1 MSEKLTPKDYLM
13 QIRKLRVLIDQ
24 REKELDRLRE
34 QTFSSVSGIDYRRIP
49 VKGSRRVGAS
59 FEQAANKAL
68 DLTGEVAGLIDE
80 YNDLRHK
87 IIGEIQSLDRPE
99 YMQVLY
105 KRYVEE
111 KHWEEISVEMGYS
124 CDHIRHLHGW
134 ALHEFGKLMKEMKDN
149 TQ

>member
-34 QTFSSVSGIDYRRIP
+34 QTFSSVSGIDYSRIP
-49 VKGSRRVGAS
+49 VKGSRRVGAP
-59 FEQAANKAL
+59 FEQTANKAL

-134 ALHEFGKLMKEMKDN
+134 ALHEFGKLMKNIKDN

>member
-34 QTFSSVSGIDYRRIP
+34 QTFSSVSGIDYSRIP

-87 IIGEIQSLDRPE
+87 IIGEIQALDRPE

-105 KRYVEE
+105 KRYVEN
-111 KHWEEISVEMGYS
+111 KRLEEIAREMNY
-124 CDHIRHLHGW
+124 DDVYIRRLHGR
-134 ALHEFGKLMKEMKDN
+134 ALQEFARKFL
-149 TQ
+149 Q

>member
-24 REKELDRLRE
+24 REKELDLLAE
-34 QTFSSVSGIDYRRIP
+34 KNLSALSGIDYSRIS
-49 VKGSRRVGAS
+49 VKGSRSGGAP
-59 FEQAANKAL
+59 FEQTAIKAA
-68 DLTGEVAGLIDE
+68 DLGEEVAALIRK
-80 YNDLRHK
+80 YTDLQHK

>member
-34 QTFSSVSGIDYRRIP
+34 QTFSSVSGIDYSRIP

-87 IIGEIQSLDRPE
+87 SSAKFSPSTARNICRCFTSAMWRKSIGRKFP
-99 YMQVLY
+99 
-105 KRYVEE
+105 
-111 KHWEEISVEMGYS
+111 
-124 CDHIRHLHGW
+124 
-134 ALHEFGKLMKEMKDN
+134 
-149 TQ
+149 

>member
-34 QTFSSVSGIDYRRIP
+34 QTFSSVSGIDYSRIP

-59 FEQAANKAL
+59 FEQAAIKSL
-68 DLTGEVAGLIDE
+68 DLTAEIAGLIDE

-111 KHWEEISVEMGYS
+111 KHY
-124 CDHIRHLHGW
+124 HIRHLHGW

>member
-34 QTFSSVSGIDYRRIP
+34 QTFSSVSGIDYSRIP

-59 FEQAANKAL
+59 FEQAANNAL

>member
-34 QTFSSVSGIDYRRIP
+34 QTFSSVSGIDYSRIP
-49 VKGSRRVGAS
+49 VKGSRRVGAP
-59 FEQAANKAL
+59 FEQTANKAL